1 MEAEKSALGLR
12 IGSGADGRRKGSRGG
27 GGRGWRKEES
37 TPKESKG
44 RKAIRAGEWH
54 CQKEKRG
61 TPNKFKERV
70 VPGVGNYLWMFRGL
84 G

>member
-12 IGSGADGRRKGSRGG
+12 IGSGTDGGRRRGSRGG

-44 RKAIRAGEWH
+44 R
-54 CQKEKRG
+54 
-61 TPNKFKERV
+61 
-70 VPGVGNYLWMFRGL
+70 
-84 G
+84 